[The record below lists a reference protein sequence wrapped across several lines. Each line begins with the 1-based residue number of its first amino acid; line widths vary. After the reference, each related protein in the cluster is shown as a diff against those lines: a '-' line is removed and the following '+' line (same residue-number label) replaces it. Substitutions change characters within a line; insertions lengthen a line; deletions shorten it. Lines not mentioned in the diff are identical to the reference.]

1 MDPTLETQRP
11 TDAAGDADLPPL
23 PLRLLQVFVSP
34 GVLAERLAVT
44 PKWLTALLVSAV
56 VVGLATLL
64 IPVDVFLEAQRA
76 AAIERGATM
85 PEMPEVAVNAMRVAI
100 PAFATLSIFV
110 FALVFAG
117 LYTLVFAFVLGDEGR
132 FKQYLAVLA
141 HSWFIAALFSL
152 LLTPL
157 KIRTGD
163 PQFTLNLASF
173 FFFLPDGYVLDV
185 FRALDITQIWSTLV
199 FAQGVH
205 AIDRRRSFSSAATI
219 CLIVLL
225 AFALVAAIFL

>member
-1 MDPTLETQRP
+1 MDPTLETQKP
-11 TDAAGDADLPPL
+11 TDEAGDAGLPPL
-23 PLRLLQVFVSP
+23 PRRLLQVFVSP
-34 GVLAERLAVT
+34 GVLADRLAVT
-44 PKWLTALLVSAV
+44 PRWLSALVVSAV
-56 VVGLATLL
+56 LVGLSTAL
-64 IPVDVFLEAQRA
+64 IPVDVFLDAQRA
-76 AAIERGATM
+76 AAIERGASMPDM
-85 PEMPEVAVNAMRVAI
+85 PEQAVAAMRVAI
-100 PAFATLSIFV
+100 PVFGMLSIFV
-110 FALVFAG
+110 FALLFAG

-173 FFFLPDGYVLDV
+173 VFFLPDGYIVDV

-205 AIDRRRSFSSAATI
+205 AIDRRRGFGSAAVI
-219 CLIVLL
+219 CLIFLL
-225 AFALVAAIFL
+225 AFAMVAANFI